1 MLWQQYYNRGVNH
14 VDINFSAQDLEF
26 RDEVR
31 QFFAN
36 EYKPTQVSPEG
47 VKPEDEYKDAMI
59 RWQKKLY
66 AKGWIAP
73 GWPKEYGGTGWTVTQ
88 KFIYE
93 TERGAAGIPDVVPF
107 GLKMVAPV
115 IYTFGTE
122 EQKAKFL
129 PRILS
134 SDDWWCQGYS
144 EPGAGSDLAALS
156 TTAEYAGDNYIVN
169 GRKIWTT
176 LAHYADWIFCL
187 VRTTKDIRRQQ
198 GISFLLIDM
207 KTPGITVKPI
217 VSIDGKHSL
226 NEVLFEDVLVPVA
239 NRIGEQDKGWTY
251 AKALLAH
258 ERTGMAE
265 VADSKRALRELKL
278 RAAAEVNGGQAM
290 IKDPIFQLRLSDI
303 EMELM
308 ALEYTELRVFASM
321 AAGGQPGPESSLLKI
336 KGTEITQAIQELQL
350 QLASYYGGALQGD
363 LDNTELGHNFAN
375 EARRNYMYGR
385 AATIYGGSNEVQRN
399 VIAKAVLG
407 L

>member
-1 MLWQQYYNRGVNH
+1 M
-14 VDINFSAQDLEF
+14 DINFSAEDLAF

-31 QFFAN
+31 DFFAT
-36 EYKPTQVSPEG
+36 EFDEETAQRLSGVQSADYKPAIVS
-47 VKPEDEYKDAMI
+47 
-59 RWQKKLY
+59 WQKKLY

-73 GWPKEYGGTGWTVTQ
+73 GWPKEYGGTGWSATQ

-115 IYTFGTE
+115 IFTFGTE
-122 EQKAKFL
+122 EQKARFL

-144 EPGAGSDLAALS
+144 EPGAGSDLAAL
-156 TTAEYAGDNYIVN
+156 TTSAEYAGDNYLVN
-169 GRKIWTT
+169 GAKIWTT
-176 LAHYADWIFCL
+176 FAQYADWIFCL
-187 VRTTKDIRRQQ
+187 VRTTKDMRKQQ

-217 VSIDGKHSL
+217 VTIDGKHSL
-226 NEVLFEDVLVPVA
+226 NEVHFENVLVPRD
-239 NRIGEQDKGWTY
+239 NLIGEQDKGWTY

-265 VADSKRALRELKL
+265 VADSKRLLRTLKQ
-278 RAAAEVNGGQAM
+278 RATEEVNGGQAM
-290 IKDPIFQLRLSDI
+290 INDPIFQLRLSDI

-321 AAGGQPGPESSLLKI
+321 AGGGMPGPESSLLKI
-336 KGTEITQAIQELQL
+336 KGTEIAQAIHELQL
-350 QLASYYGGALQGD
+350 QLAGSYGGALQAVEGD
-363 LDNTELGHNFAN
+363 LTGEELGHGFAG
-375 EARRNYMYGR
+375 EARGRYMYGR

>member
-1 MLWQQYYNRGVNH
+1 
-14 VDINFSAQDLEF
+14 VDINFSAEDVAF

-31 QFFAN
+31 EFFDK
-36 EYKPTQVSPEG
+36 EYDSEVS
-47 VKPEDEYKDAMI
+47 KRQADNHSSDYKSSIVA
-59 RWQKKLY
+59 WQKKLH

-73 GWPKEYGGTGWTVTQ
+73 DWPVEYGGTGWSSTQ
-88 KFIYE
+88 KYIYE
-93 TERGAAGIPDVVPF
+93 TERGLAGIPDVIPF

-122 EQKAKFL
+122 EQKVRFL

-144 EPGAGSDLAALS
+144 EPGAGSDLAAL
-156 TTAEYAGDNYIVN
+156 TTSAEYAGDNYIVN

-176 LAHYADWIFCL
+176 LAQFADWIFCL
-187 VRTTKDIRRQQ
+187 VRTSKGVRRQE

-207 KTPGITVKPI
+207 KSPGITVKPI
-217 VSIDGKHSL
+217 IAIDGQHSL
-226 NEVLFEDVLVPVA
+226 NEVLFENVLVPTE
-239 NRIGEQDKGWTY
+239 NLIGEQDKGWTY

-265 VADSKRALRELKL
+265 VADSKRMLDQLKL
-278 RAAAEVNGGQAM
+278 RAVAEVNGGKPM
-290 IKDPIFQLRLSDI
+290 IEDPVFQMRLSDI

-321 AAGGQPGPESSLLKI
+321 ASGGMPGPESSLLKI
-336 KGTEITQAIQELQL
+336 KGTEISQSIHELQL
-350 QLASYYGGALQGD
+350 QLASYYGGALQGE
-363 LDNTELGHNFAN
+363 LSSEVLGHNFAT
-375 EARRNYMYGR
+375 EARGKYMYGR

>member
-1 MLWQQYYNRGVNH
+1 M
-14 VDINFSAQDLEF
+14 DINFSAKDLAF

-31 QFFAN
+31 DFFAT
-36 EYKPTQVSPEG
+36 EFDADTAHKLSGVQTADYKPAIVS
-47 VKPEDEYKDAMI
+47 
-59 RWQKKLY
+59 WQKKLN

-73 GWPKEYGGTGWTVTQ
+73 GWPKEYGGTGWSATQ

-115 IYTFGTE
+115 IFTFGTE
-122 EQKAKFL
+122 EQKARFL
-129 PRILS
+129 PSILS

-144 EPGAGSDLAALS
+144 EPGAGSDLAAL
-156 TTAEYAGDNYIVN
+156 TTSAEYAGDNYLVN
-169 GRKIWTT
+169 GAKIWTT
-176 LAHYADWIFCL
+176 FAQYADWIFCL
-187 VRTTKDIRRQQ
+187 VRTTKDMRKQQ

-217 VSIDGKHSL
+217 VTIDGKHSL
-226 NEVLFEDVLVPVA
+226 NEVYFENVLVPTD
-239 NRIGEQDKGWTY
+239 NLIGEQDKGWTY

-258 ERTGMAE
+258 ERTGMTE
-265 VADSKRALRELKL
+265 
-278 RAAAEVNGGQAM
+278 EVNGGEAM
-290 IKDPIFQLRLSDI
+290 INDPVFQLRLSDI

-321 AAGGQPGPESSLLKI
+321 AGGGMPGPESSLLKI
-336 KGTEITQAIQELQL
+336 KGTEISQAIHELQL
-350 QLASYYGGALQGD
+350 QLAGSYGGALQGVQGD
-363 LDNTELGHNFAN
+363 LSSDELGHDYAH
-375 EARRNYMYGR
+375 EARGKYMYGR

>member
-1 MLWQQYYNRGVNH
+1 M
-14 VDINFSAQDLEF
+14 DIKFSAQDLAF

-31 QFFAN
+31 DFFAS
-36 EYKPTQVSPEG
+36 EYDGAIAEQMSGAQGT
-47 VKPEDEYKDAMI
+47 DYKDGIVA
-59 RWQKKLY
+59 WQKKLH

-73 GWPKEYGGTGWTVTQ
+73 GWPTEYGGTDWSATQ

-93 TERGAAGIPDVVPF
+93 TERGLAGIPDVVPF

-115 IYTFGTE
+115 IYTFGNE

-129 PRILS
+129 PRILES
-134 SDDWWCQGYS
+134 EDWWCQGYS
-144 EPGAGSDLAALS
+144 EPGAGSDLAALN
-156 TTAEYAGDNYIVN
+156 TTADYAGDHYIVN

-176 LAHYADWIFCL
+176 FAQYADWIFCL
-187 VRTTKDIRRQQ
+187 VRTSKGMRKQQ

-217 VSIDGKHSL
+217 VTIDGKHSL
-226 NEVLFEDVLVPVA
+226 NEVLFEDVAVPTE
-239 NRIGEQDKGWTY
+239 NLIGEQDKGWTY

-265 VADSKRALRELKL
+265 VADSTRMLDALKQRASV
-278 RAAAEVNGGQAM
+278 EVNGGKAM
-290 IKDPIFQLRLSDI
+290 IEDPIFQMRLSDI

-321 AAGGQPGPESSLLKI
+321 AAGGMPGPESSLLKI
-336 KGTEITQAIQELQL
+336 KGTEISQAIHELQL
-350 QLASYYGGALQGD
+350 QLASYYGGALPEGLNADQ
-363 LDNTELGHNFAN
+363 LGHDFAF
-375 EARRNYMYGR
+375 EARGKYMYGR

>member
-1 MLWQQYYNRGVNH
+1 M
-14 VDINFSAQDLEF
+14 DIKFSAEDLAF

-31 QFFAN
+31 DFFAS
-36 EYKPTQVSPEG
+36 EFDADAAKQLSGVQSEGYKAAIVN
-47 VKPEDEYKDAMI
+47 
-59 RWQKKLY
+59 WQKKLH

-73 GWPKEYGGTGWTVTQ
+73 GWPTEYGGTGWSVTQ

-115 IYTFGTE
+115 IFTFGTE
-122 EQKAKFL
+122 EQKARFL
-129 PRILS
+129 PEILS
-134 SDDWWCQGYS
+134 SDTWWCQGYS
-144 EPGAGSDLAALS
+144 EPGAGSDLAALN
-156 TTAEYAGDNYIVN
+156 TTAEYAGDNYLVN
-169 GRKIWTT
+169 GAKIWTT
-176 LAHYADWIFCL
+176 FAQYADWIFCL
-187 VRTTKDIRRQQ
+187 VRTTKDMRKQQ

-217 VSIDGKHSL
+217 VTIDGKHSL
-226 NEVLFEDVLVPVA
+226 NEVHFEDVLVPRE
-239 NRIGEQDKGWTY
+239 NLIGEQDKGWTY

-265 VADSKRALRELKL
+265 VADSKRMLRTLKQ
-278 RAAAEVNGGQAM
+278 RAAEEVNGGQAM
-290 IKDPIFQLRLSDI
+290 INDPVFQLRLSDI

-321 AAGGQPGPESSLLKI
+321 AAGGIPGPESSLLKI
-336 KGTEITQAIQELQL
+336 KGTEICQAIHELQL
-350 QLASYYGGALQGD
+350 QLAGSYGGALQAVEGE
-363 LDNTELGHNFAN
+363 LSSAELGHDYAY
-375 EARRNYMYGR
+375 EARGKYMYGR

>member
-1 MLWQQYYNRGVNH
+1 M
-14 VDINFSAQDLEF
+14 DINFSAEDLAF

-31 QFFAN
+31 DFFATEFDAETAQN
-36 EYKPTQVSPEG
+36 LSGVQTASYKPAFVG
-47 VKPEDEYKDAMI
+47 
-59 RWQKKLY
+59 WQKKLH

-73 GWPKEYGGTGWTVTQ
+73 GWPTEYGGTGWSATQ

-115 IYTFGTE
+115 IFTFGTE
-122 EQKAKFL
+122 EQKARFL
-129 PRILS
+129 PSILS

-144 EPGAGSDLAALS
+144 EPGAGSDLAAL
-156 TTAEYAGDNYIVN
+156 TTSAEYAGDNYLVN
-169 GRKIWTT
+169 GAKIWTT
-176 LAHYADWIFCL
+176 FAQYADWIFCL
-187 VRTTKDIRRQQ
+187 VRTTKDMRKQQ

-217 VSIDGKHSL
+217 VTIDGKHSL
-226 NEVLFEDVLVPVA
+226 NEVHFENVLVPRD
-239 NRIGEQDKGWTY
+239 NLIGEQDKGWTY

-265 VADSKRALRELKL
+265 VADSKRMLRTLKQ
-278 RAAAEVNGGQAM
+278 RATEEVNGGQAM
-290 IKDPIFQLRLSDI
+290 INDPVFQLRLSDI

-321 AAGGQPGPESSLLKI
+321 AGGGMPGPESSLLKI
-336 KGTEITQAIQELQL
+336 KGTEISQAIHELQL
-350 QLASYYGGALQGD
+350 QLAGSYGGALQGS
-363 LDNTELGHNFAN
+363 LTGEELGHDYAG
-375 EARRNYMYGR
+375 EARGKYMYGR

>member
-1 MLWQQYYNRGVNH
+1 M
-14 VDINFSAQDLEF
+14 DINFSAEDVAF

-31 QFFAN
+31 EFFDK
-36 EYKPTQVSPEG
+36 EYDSEVS
-47 VKPEDEYKDAMI
+47 KRQADNHSSDYKSSIVA
-59 RWQKKLY
+59 WQKKLH

-73 GWPKEYGGTGWTVTQ
+73 DWPVEYGGTGWSSTQ
-88 KFIYE
+88 KYIYE
-93 TERGAAGIPDVVPF
+93 TERGLAGIPDVIPF

-122 EQKAKFL
+122 EQKARFL

-144 EPGAGSDLAALS
+144 EPGAGSDLAAL
-156 TTAEYAGDNYIVN
+156 TTSAEYAGDNYIVN

-176 LAHYADWIFCL
+176 LAQFADWIFCL
-187 VRTTKDIRRQQ
+187 VRTSKGVRRQE

-207 KTPGITVKPI
+207 KSPGITVKPI
-217 VSIDGKHSL
+217 IAIDGQHSL
-226 NEVLFEDVLVPVA
+226 NEVLFENVLVPTE
-239 NRIGEQDKGWTY
+239 NLIGEQDKGWTY

-265 VADSKRALRELKL
+265 VADSKRMLDQLKL
-278 RAAAEVNGGQAM
+278 RAAAEVNGGNPM
-290 IKDPIFQLRLSDI
+290 IEDPVFQMRLSDI

-321 AAGGQPGPESSLLKI
+321 ASGGMPGPESSLLKI
-336 KGTEITQAIQELQL
+336 KGTEISQSIHELQL
-350 QLASYYGGALQGD
+350 QLASYYGGALQGE
-363 LDNTELGHNFAN
+363 LSSEVLGHNFAT
-375 EARRNYMYGR
+375 EARGKYMYGR

>member
-1 MLWQQYYNRGVNH
+1 M
-14 VDINFSAQDLEF
+14 DINFSAEDLAF

-31 QFFAN
+31 DFFATEFDAETAQN
-36 EYKPTQVSPEG
+36 LSGVQAASYKPAIVS
-47 VKPEDEYKDAMI
+47 
-59 RWQKKLY
+59 WQKKLH

-73 GWPKEYGGTGWTVTQ
+73 GWPTEYGGTGWSATQ

-115 IYTFGTE
+115 IFTFGTE
-122 EQKAKFL
+122 EQKARFL
-129 PRILS
+129 PSILS

-144 EPGAGSDLAALS
+144 EPGAGSDLAAL
-156 TTAEYAGDNYIVN
+156 TTSAEYAGDNYLVN
-169 GRKIWTT
+169 GAKIWTT
-176 LAHYADWIFCL
+176 FAQYADWIFCL
-187 VRTTKDIRRQQ
+187 VRTTKDMRKQQ

-217 VSIDGKHSL
+217 VTIDGKHSL
-226 NEVLFEDVLVPVA
+226 NEVHFENVLVPRD
-239 NRIGEQDKGWTY
+239 NLIGEQDKGWTY

-265 VADSKRALRELKL
+265 VADSKRMLRTLKQ
-278 RAAAEVNGGQAM
+278 RATEEVNGGQAM
-290 IKDPIFQLRLSDI
+290 INDPVFQLRLSDI

-321 AAGGQPGPESSLLKI
+321 AGGGMPGPESSLLKI
-336 KGTEITQAIQELQL
+336 KGTEISQAIHELQL
-350 QLASYYGGALQGD
+350 QLAGSYGGALQGS
-363 LDNTELGHNFAN
+363 LTGEELGHDYAG
-375 EARRNYMYGR
+375 EARGKYMYGR

>member
-1 MLWQQYYNRGVNH
+1 VVQ
-14 VDINFSAQDLEF
+14 VDINFSAEDLAF

-31 QFFAN
+31 DFFAR
-36 EYKPTQVSPEG
+36 EFDAELAQQLSATQGGDYKSAIVS
-47 VKPEDEYKDAMI
+47 
-59 RWQKKLY
+59 WQKKLH

-122 EQKAKFL
+122 EQKAHFL

-176 LAHYADWIFCL
+176 FAQYADWIFCL
-187 VRTTKDIRRQQ
+187 VRTSKEMRKQQ

-207 KTPGITVKPI
+207 KTPGVTVKPI

-226 NEVLFEDVLVPVA
+226 NEVHFEDVLVPRE
-239 NRIGEQDKGWTY
+239 NLIGEQDKGWTY

-265 VADSKRALRELKL
+265 VADSKRMLSKLKQ
-278 RAAAEVNGGQAM
+278 RAAEEVNGGTAM
-290 IKDPIFQLRLSDI
+290 INDPVFQMRLSDI

-321 AAGGQPGPESSLLKI
+321 AGGGMPGPESSLLKI

-350 QLASYYGGALQGD
+350 QLAAEYGGALQGD
-363 LDNTELGHNFAN
+363 LSNQELGHDYAA
-375 EARRNYMYGR
+375 EARSKYMYGR

>member
-1 MLWQQYYNRGVNH
+1 

-31 QFFAN
+31 AFFAS
-36 EYKPTQVSPEG
+36 EYDASVAASLSTGEGSDYKQAIVS
-47 VKPEDEYKDAMI
+47 
-59 RWQKKLY
+59 WQKKLH

-73 GWPKEYGGTGWTVTQ
+73 GWPKEYGGTGWSVTQ

-115 IYTFGTE
+115 IYTFGNE

-134 SDDWWCQGYS
+134 SEDWWCQGYS
-144 EPGAGSDLAALS
+144 ETGAGSDLAALS

-176 LAHYADWIFCL
+176 FAQYADWIFCL
-187 VRTTKDIRRQQ
+187 VRTSKDVRKQQ

-207 KTPGITVKPI
+207 NTPGVSVKPI
-217 VSIDGKHSL
+217 PTIDGKHSL
-226 NEVLFEDVLVPVA
+226 NEVLFEDALVPRE
-239 NRIGEQDKGWTY
+239 NLIGEQDKGWTY

-265 VADSKRALRELKL
+265 VADSKRLLSNLKK
-278 RAAAEVNGGQAM
+278 RAAAEINGGQPM
-290 IKDPIFQLRLSDI
+290 IDDPLFQLRLSDI

-321 AAGGQPGPESSLLKI
+321 ASGGVPGPESSLLKI
-336 KGTEITQAIQELQL
+336 KGTEIAQSIHELQL
-350 QLASYYGGALQGD
+350 QLAAYYGGALQGD
-363 LDNTELGHNFAN
+363 LSNQQLGHDFAA
-375 EARRNYMYGR
+375 EARKSYMYGR

>member
-1 MLWQQYYNRGVNH
+1 M
-14 VDINFSAQDLEF
+14 DINFSAEDLAF

-31 QFFAN
+31 DFFATEFDAETAQN
-36 EYKPTQVSPEG
+36 LSGVQTASYKPAIVS
-47 VKPEDEYKDAMI
+47 
-59 RWQKKLY
+59 WQKKLH

-73 GWPKEYGGTGWTVTQ
+73 GWPTEYGGTGWSATQ

-115 IYTFGTE
+115 IFTFGTE
-122 EQKAKFL
+122 EQKARFL
-129 PRILS
+129 PSILS

-144 EPGAGSDLAALS
+144 EPGAGSDLAAL
-156 TTAEYAGDNYIVN
+156 TTSAEYAGDNYLVN
-169 GRKIWTT
+169 GAKIWTT
-176 LAHYADWIFCL
+176 FAQYADWIFCL
-187 VRTTKDIRRQQ
+187 VRTTKDMRKQQ

-217 VSIDGKHSL
+217 VTIDGKHSL
-226 NEVLFEDVLVPVA
+226 NEVHFENVLVPRD
-239 NRIGEQDKGWTY
+239 NLIGEQDKGWTY

-265 VADSKRALRELKL
+265 VADSKRMLRTLKQ
-278 RAAAEVNGGQAM
+278 RATEEVNGGQAM
-290 IKDPIFQLRLSDI
+290 INDPVFQLRLSDI

-321 AAGGQPGPESSLLKI
+321 AGGGMPGPESSLLKI
-336 KGTEITQAIQELQL
+336 KGTEISQAIHELQL
-350 QLASYYGGALQGD
+350 QLAGSYGGALQGS
-363 LDNTELGHNFAN
+363 LTGEELGHDYAG
-375 EARRNYMYGR
+375 EARGKYMYGR

>member
-1 MLWQQYYNRGVNH
+1 VQL
-14 VDINFSAQDLEF
+14 DIKFSAEDLAF

-31 QFFAN
+31 DFFAS
-36 EYKPTQVSPEG
+36 EYKEVAGIESS
-47 VKPEDEYKDAMI
+47 DYKAAI
-59 RWQKKLY
+59 INWQKKLH
-66 AKGWIAP
+66 AKGWVAP
-73 GWPKEYGGTGWTVTQ
+73 GWPTEYGGTDWTVTQ

-93 TERGAAGIPDVVPF
+93 TERGLAGIPDVVPF

-115 IYTFGTE
+115 IYTFGNE
-122 EQKAKFL
+122 EQKARFL

-134 SDDWWCQGYS
+134 SEDWWCQGYS
-144 EPGAGSDLAALS
+144 EPGAGSDLAAQS
-156 TTAEYAGDNYIVN
+156 TTADYAGDNYIVN

-176 LAHYADWIFCL
+176 FAQYADWIFCL
-187 VRTTKDIRRQQ
+187 VRTSKGMRKQQ

-226 NEVLFEDVLVPVA
+226 NEVLFEDVLVPTE
-239 NRIGEQDKGWTY
+239 NLIGEQDKGWTY

-265 VADSKRALRELKL
+265 VADSTRMLDALKQRASV
-278 RAAAEVNGGQAM
+278 EVNGGKSM
-290 IKDPIFQLRLSDI
+290 IDDPVFQMRLSDI

-321 AAGGQPGPESSLLKI
+321 AAGGMPGPESSLLKI

-350 QLASYYGGALQGD
+350 QLAAYYGGALPGD
-363 LDNTELGHNFAN
+363 VDAQQLGHDYAF
-375 EARRNYMYGR
+375 EARGKYMYGR

>member
-1 MLWQQYYNRGVNH
+1 M
-14 VDINFSAQDLEF
+14 DINFSAEDLAF

-31 QFFAN
+31 DFFAT
-36 EYKPTQVSPEG
+36 EFDAETAHKLSGVQTADYKPAIVS
-47 VKPEDEYKDAMI
+47 
-59 RWQKKLY
+59 WQKKLN

-73 GWPKEYGGTGWTVTQ
+73 GWPKEYGGTGWSATQ

-115 IYTFGTE
+115 IFTFGTE
-122 EQKAKFL
+122 EQKARFL
-129 PRILS
+129 PSILS

-144 EPGAGSDLAALS
+144 EPGAGSDLAAL
-156 TTAEYAGDNYIVN
+156 TTSAEYAGDNYLVN
-169 GRKIWTT
+169 GAKIWTT
-176 LAHYADWIFCL
+176 FAQYADWIFCL
-187 VRTTKDIRRQQ
+187 VRTTKDMRKQQ

-217 VSIDGKHSL
+217 VTIDGKHSL
-226 NEVLFEDVLVPVA
+226 NEVHFENVLVPRD
-239 NRIGEQDKGWTY
+239 NLIGEQDKGWTY

-265 VADSKRALRELKL
+265 VADSKRLLRTLKQ
-278 RAAAEVNGGQAM
+278 RATEEVNGGQAM
-290 IKDPIFQLRLSDI
+290 INDPIFQLRLSDI

-321 AAGGQPGPESSLLKI
+321 AGGGMPGPESSLLKI
-336 KGTEITQAIQELQL
+336 KGTEIAQAIHELQL
-350 QLASYYGGALQGD
+350 QLAGSYGGALQAVEGD
-363 LDNTELGHNFAN
+363 LTGEELGHGFAG
-375 EARRNYMYGR
+375 EARGRYMYGR

>member
-1 MLWQQYYNRGVNH
+1 
-14 VDINFSAQDLEF
+14 
-26 RDEVR
+26 
-31 QFFAN
+31 
-36 EYKPTQVSPEG
+36 
-47 VKPEDEYKDAMI
+47 
-59 RWQKKLY
+59 
-66 AKGWIAP
+66 
-73 GWPKEYGGTGWTVTQ
+73 
-88 KFIYE
+88 
-93 TERGAAGIPDVVPF
+93 
-107 GLKMVAPV
+107 MVAPV
-115 IYTFGTE
+115 IYTFGTQ

-176 LAHYADWIFCL
+176 LAQYADWIFCL